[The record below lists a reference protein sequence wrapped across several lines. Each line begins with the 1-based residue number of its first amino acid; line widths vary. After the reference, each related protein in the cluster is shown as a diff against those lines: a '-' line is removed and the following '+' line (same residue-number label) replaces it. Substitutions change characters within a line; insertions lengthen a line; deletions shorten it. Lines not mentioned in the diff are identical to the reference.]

1 MEIKGSLDIS
11 ATQMQARFEEAQA
24 QRMLGAAQ
32 LAAAKADKL
41 APVGGSQAADEKA
54 ASLQKLTKVSRDF
67 ESIFLGYMLKAMRD
81 TVPKADLLDNS
92 QEHDIF
98 ISMHDDEIA
107 KNLSQ
112 AGGIGLGK
120 MMVDQLKKTL

>member
-1 MEIKGSLDIS
+1 MDIKPGNLDIS
-11 ATQMQARFEEAQA
+11 ATQMQARFEMAQA
-24 QRMLGAAQ
+24 QRALGAAQ
-32 LAAAKADKL
+32 IAAGKVENAAGNGKSTAT
-41 APVGGSQAADEKA
+41 QAQKE
-54 ASLQKLTKVSRDF
+54 ASLQKLVKASRDF

-81 TVPKADLLDNS
+81 TVPKGELLDNS

-120 MMVDQLKKTL
+120 MMV

>member
-1 MEIKGSLDIS
+1 MDMKLGMDIS

-24 QRMLGAAQ
+24 QRALGALQ
-32 LAAAKADKL
+32 TAAGKIEKL
-41 APVGGSQAADEKA
+41 SQPEKGSPAEKA
-54 ASLQKLTKVSRDF
+54 ASLKKLTKVSRDF
-67 ESIFLGYMLKAMRD
+67 ESIFLGHMLKAMRD
-81 TVPKADLLDNS
+81 TVPKGGLLDNS

-98 ISMHDDEIA
+98 MSMHDDEIA

-120 MMVDQLKKTL
+120 MMVEQLKKTL